1 MFIRVRILHR
11 TVLYLYP
18 SPSRHVLQKNH
29 DQLTTFAF
37 VPHPPLCSALYTLI
51 YSMHISCLGCFFLP
65 PARRPRSV
73 TVTRASRRVSHR
85 IASRIDSSRPV
96 SERTS
101 SPRPHHSSSTRNPR
115 RTASYL
121 FVLSTSER
129 SNRTSHHPPCSVV
142 QRPPP
147 SPASRFSITGRKFL
161 HPLLSALRIR
171 RLSRR
176 RFRSQTLALAAAFV
190 AFFYSL
196 SVIVRG
202 APGVPLALALVPLAS
217 ASASW

>member
-129 SNRTSHHPPCSVV
+129 SNRTSHHPPCSVA

-147 SPASRFSITGRKFL
+147 LSRFSISILDYRPQVPPPPPLRTPHSAFVTPSFPLSRS
-161 HPLLSALRIR
+161 PLLSSPSSIR
-171 RLSRR
+171 S
-176 RFRSQTLALAAAFV
+176 
-190 AFFYSL
+190 
-196 SVIVRG
+196 
-202 APGVPLALALVPLAS
+202 P
-217 ASASW
+217 